1 MNKILIQ
8 KLLCL
13 ISGIL
18 LILPLVLHPKVQASE
33 NMTGTEQN
41 EIEIERSIQ
50 EKAYKCIN
58 RMMEGAKV

>member
-41 EIEIERSIQ
+41 EIDPTQ
-50 EKAYKCIN
+50 WVAVD
-58 RMMEGAKV
+58 G